1 MLSAERGKQTDILN
15 NMWDNLIDI
24 AKGMAWGI
32 VVLILAQMCVG
43 CQTSQRVREQTYTLS
58 DVEGVS
64 FASDSLLSVSLD
76 NIKASRFETVETTEN
91 SYTVDWSEPDEQGKQ
106 YKTRETYKGV
116 AAISKTETN
125 TQQSRIRYEE
135 RIQRQIDS
143 LRNRLRIIEETETDT
158 QRTSGGVFSWSGK
171 ETATIL
177 AIVVLLVIIWIV
189 AKGRGYI

>member
-1 MLSAERGKQTDILN
+1 MNKLI
-15 NMWDNLIDI
+15 NM
-24 AKGMAWGI
+24 AKGVAWGI

-91 SYTVDWSEPDEQGKQ
+91 SYTVDWSEPDDNGNQ

-125 TQQSRIRYEE
+125 TQQVRLRYEE
-135 RIQRQIDS
+135 RIQMQIDS
-143 LRNRLRIIEETETDT
+143 MRNRLRILEETEKDT

-171 ETATIL
+171 EVAAIL
-177 AIVVLLVIIWIV
+177 AIALLLIVIWIV

>member
-1 MLSAERGKQTDILN
+1 
-15 NMWDNLIDI
+15 
-24 AKGMAWGI
+24 MAWGI

-64 FASDSLLSVSLD
+64 FASDSLLCVSLED
-76 NIKASRFETVETTEN
+76 VRAERFEAVEMTES
-91 SYTVDWSEPDEQGKQ
+91 SYTVDWSAPNEEGKQ

-116 AAISKTETN
+116 VAISKTETN
-125 TQQSRIRYEE
+125 TQQSRIRYGM

-143 LRNRLRIIEETETDT
+143 LRNRLRILEETERNT

>member
-1 MLSAERGKQTDILN
+1 
-15 NMWDNLIDI
+15 MWDNLIDM
-24 AKGMAWGI
+24 AKGVAWGI
-32 VVLILAQMCVG
+32 VILILAQMCVG

-64 FASDSLLSVSLD
+64 FASDSLLRVSLE
-76 NIKASRFETVETTEN
+76 NVKASRFEAVETKEN
-91 SYTVDWSEPDEQGKQ
+91 SYTIDWSEPDDNGKQ

-125 TQQSRIRYEE
+125 TQQSRIRYEK

-143 LRNRLRIIEETETDT
+143 LRNRLRIIEETERNT

-177 AIVVLLVIIWIV
+177 AIVLLIVILWIV

>member
-1 MLSAERGKQTDILN
+1 M
-15 NMWDNLIDI
+15 
-24 AKGMAWGI
+24 AKGVAWGI

-58 DVEGVS
+58 DVKGVS
-64 FASDSLLSVSLD
+64 FASDSLLRVSLD
-76 NIKASRFETVETTEN
+76 NIKASRFEAVETKEN
-91 SYTVDWSEPDEQGKQ
+91 SYTVDWSEPDDNGKQ

-143 LRNRLRIIEETETDT
+143 LRNRLRIIEETEKDT

-177 AIVVLLVIIWIV
+177 AIVLLLVILWIV

>member
-1 MLSAERGKQTDILN
+1 MNKLI
-15 NMWDNLIDI
+15 NM
-24 AKGMAWGI
+24 AKGVAWGI

-91 SYTVDWSEPDEQGKQ
+91 SYTVDWSEPDDNGNQ

-125 TQQSRIRYEE
+125 TQQVRLRYEE
-135 RIQRQIDS
+135 RIQMQIDS
-143 LRNRLRIIEETETDT
+143 MRNRLRILEETEKDT

-171 ETATIL
+171 DAATIL
-177 AIVVLLVIIWIV
+177 AIVLLLVILWIV

>member
-1 MLSAERGKQTDILN
+1 MNR
-15 NMWDNLIDI
+15 LIDM
-24 AKGMAWGI
+24 AKGVAWGI

-43 CQTSQRVREQTYTLS
+43 CNTSQRVREQTYTLS

-64 FASDSLLSVSLD
+64 FASDSLLRVSLD
-76 NIKASRFETVETTEN
+76 NTKASRFEAAETIEN
-91 SYTVDWSEPDEQGKQ
+91 SYTVDWSEPDDNGKQ

-143 LRNRLRIIEETETDT
+143 LRNRLRIIEETERNT

-171 ETATIL
+171 EVATIL
-177 AIVVLLVIIWIV
+177 AIVIVLVILWIV

>member
-1 MLSAERGKQTDILN
+1 MNK
-15 NMWDNLIDI
+15 LIDI
-24 AKGMAWGI
+24 AKGVAWGI
-32 VVLILAQMCVG
+32 VILILAQMCVG

-76 NIKASRFETVETTEN
+76 NIKASRFKTVETKEN
-91 SYTVDWSEPDEQGKQ
+91 SYTIDWSEPDDNGNQ
-106 YKTRETYKGV
+106 YKKRETYKGV

-125 TQQSRIRYEE
+125 AQQSRIRYEK
-135 RIQRQIDS
+135 RMQRQIDS
-143 LRNRLRIIEETETDT
+143 LRNRLRIIEETEKNT

-177 AIVVLLVIIWIV
+177 AIVLLIVILWIV

>member
-1 MLSAERGKQTDILN
+1 
-15 NMWDNLIDI
+15 MWDNLIDI
-24 AKGMAWGI
+24 AKGVAWGI
-32 VVLILAQMCVG
+32 VILILAQMCVG

-64 FASDSLLSVSLD
+64 FASDSLLRMSLD
-76 NIKASRFETVETTEN
+76 NINANRFEAVETKEN
-91 SYTVDWSEPDEQGKQ
+91 VFVIEWSAPDERGNQ
-106 YKTRETYKGV
+106 YKLRETYKGT

-125 TQQSRIRYEE
+125 AQQIRLRYEE

-143 LRNRLRIIEETETDT
+143 IRNRLRILEQTERDT

-171 ETATIL
+171 DMTAIL
-177 AIVVLLVIIWIV
+177 AIVLLIVILWIV

>member
-1 MLSAERGKQTDILN
+1 M
-15 NMWDNLIDI
+15 
-24 AKGMAWGI
+24 AKGVAWGI
-32 VVLILAQMCVG
+32 VILILAQMCVG

-64 FASDSLLSVSLD
+64 LTSGSLLRVSLD
-76 NIKASRFETVETTEN
+76 NIKANRFEATETKENVYAVE
-91 SYTVDWSEPDEQGKQ
+91 WSAPDEQGNQ
-106 YKTRETYKGV
+106 YKLKETYKGT

-143 LRNRLRIIEETETDT
+143 LRNRLRIIEETERNT
-158 QRTSGGVFSWSGK
+158 QRTSGGVLSWGGK
-171 ETATIL
+171 ETVTIL
-177 AIVVLLVIIWIV
+177 AIVLLLVILWIV

>member
-1 MLSAERGKQTDILN
+1 MND
-15 NMWDNLIDI
+15 MWDNLIDM
-24 AKGMAWGI
+24 AKGVAWGI

-64 FASDSLLSVSLD
+64 FASDSLLRVSLED
-76 NIKASRFETVETTEN
+76 IKASRFEAVETTEN

-143 LRNRLRIIEETETDT
+143 LRNRLRIIEETERNT
-158 QRTSGGVFSWSGK
+158 QRTSGGVFSWSGTDM
-171 ETATIL
+171 TAIL
-177 AIVVLLVIIWIV
+177 AIVLLLVILWIV